1 MNVALY
7 GGSFDPPHNGH
18 VAVAEAAL
26 EHLDID
32 RLIVVPAYLN
42 PFKERVAAPGFLRLK
57 WLRKIFHD
65 PRIEVSDFEVM
76 QERPVRT
83 IETVRHYRKPSDH
96 FYVIIGADNLKTLP
110 MWYDFENLNQLVT
123 WVVATR
129 DGIEIDPAYVTLHVN
144 EPVSA
149 TALRRL
155 PRSEDL
161 PAEIAIEIIEYYK
174 ETHAQTH

>member
-18 VAVAEAAL
+18 VAVANAAL
-26 EHLDID
+26 AHLDID

-42 PFKERVAAPGFLRLK
+42 PFKESVRAPSELRLK
-57 WLRKIFHD
+57 WLKKIFHD
-65 PRIEVSDFEVM
+65 PRIEVSDFEIL
-76 QERPVRT
+76 QKRPVRT
-83 IETVRHYRKPSDH
+83 IETVRHFQSEADRI
-96 FYVIIGADNLKTLP
+96 YVIIGADNLKTLP
-110 MWYDFENLNQLVT
+110 MWYDFESLDKLVT

-129 DGIEIDPAYVTLHVN
+129 EGIKIDPAYLTLHVN

-155 PRSEDL
+155 PCRDDL
-161 PAEIAIEIIEYYK
+161 PEGVATEIIEYYK
-174 ETHAQTH
+174 EPHAQTH